1 MNSTADQL
9 GFDTLKHQTSDFNVA
24 AQTSASLLYKDR
36 NIHIRDIQLTED
48 GQLTGVVSGIEN
60 VCAVQYEGLRIGQTI
75 TFRPQHIH
83 QLI

>member
-1 MNSTADQL
+1 VNSIADQM
-9 GFDTLKHQTSDFNVA
+9 GFESIDQ
-24 AQTSASLLYKDR
+24 SASESHAAPTAVYLLYKDR

>member
-1 MNSTADQL
+1 MNTIADQL
-9 GFDTLKHQTSDFNVA
+9 GFDTLKYQASDFKVT

-36 NIHIRDIQLTED
+36 NIHIHDIQLTED
-48 GQLTGVVSGIEN
+48 GPLTGVVSGIEN
-60 VCAVQYEGLRIGQTI
+60 VCAVQYEDLRIGQTI